1 MANTKSAAKR
11 ARQAPVRTARN
22 QAIKTGLKSRIKAF
36 RSAVATGT
44 PEEIEAKGKA
54 VVSAFDKAAKKG
66 AIHQNKAD
74 RNKAAVGRAA
84 TAKAKA

>member
-22 QAIKTGLKSRIKAF
+22 QAIKTGLKSRLKAF
-36 RSAVATGT
+36 RTAVAAGNA
-44 PEEIEAKGKA
+44 EDIEAKGKA

-66 AIHQNKAD
+66 AIHNNKAD
-74 RNKAAVGRAA
+74 RNKAAVGRASA
-84 TAKAKA
+84 PKAKA